1 MEIVHEEKDQEISR
15 LNKIYEG
22 ILNRNKI
29 DIINGTAQF
38 LSSQKIKVGKNPIK
52 QKNLLS
58 QQEENREFQISQKIQ
73 N

>member
-1 MEIVHEEKDQEISR
+1 MKKKDQEISR

-38 LSSQKIKVGKNPIK
+38 LSSQKIKVGKK
-52 QKNLLS
+52 SYQAKNLLS
-58 QQEENREFQISQKIQ
+58 QQGENREFQISQKIQ